1 MGMPNHGLAVSRVN
15 AIKGYQELFKKAH
28 PGQKDPI
35 NIDNLAGAIAKFEE
49 TLETLDSPFDKFK
62 AEDKDAISE
71 EAKEGYKLFQLLF
84 SSRHGINIAC
94 YLQVDVRDFQSVAY
108 VDGRMHPKDR

>member
-49 TLETLDSPFDKFK
+49 TLETLNCPFDKFK
-62 AEDKDAISE
+62 AGDKDAISE
-71 EAKEGYKLFQLLF
+71 EAKEGYKLFQFLFFHRGMVSILLVT
-84 SSRHGINIAC
+84 SKW
-94 YLQVDVRDFQSVAY
+94 
-108 VDGRMHPKDR
+108 M